1 MRKLMLA
8 VLILTLVG
16 CKTLTTGEQ
25 YQDKLYSFK
34 VNNNQ
39 ISLPA
44 RVEAV
49 ELVVNNSEVAG
60 EVASLRLQSPGSLE
74 SFNLLPENIS
84 KLKADLKL
92 KLLQTTGAGPY
103 VPSLDSFMTGYI
115 SHLDFHKGKRLITV
129 GNASAMFVFDE
140 ASTKTLVEI
149 LERIEAKN
157 TPKSQAVTGL

>member
-1 MRKLMLA
+1 MYKIALA
-8 VLILTLVG
+8 LLVLTLIG

-34 VNNNQ
+34 VTNNK

-60 EVASLRLQSPGSLE
+60 EVASLRLQSPGSLD

-92 KLLQTTGAGPY
+92 KLLQTTGSGPY
-103 VPSLDSFMTGYI
+103 VPTLDSLMSGYM

-129 GNASAMFVFDE
+129 GSASAMFVFDE
-140 ASTKTLVEI
+140 ASTKTLIEI
-149 LERIEAKN
+149 LERIEVKN
-157 TPKSQAVTGL
+157 TLKPQAITGL